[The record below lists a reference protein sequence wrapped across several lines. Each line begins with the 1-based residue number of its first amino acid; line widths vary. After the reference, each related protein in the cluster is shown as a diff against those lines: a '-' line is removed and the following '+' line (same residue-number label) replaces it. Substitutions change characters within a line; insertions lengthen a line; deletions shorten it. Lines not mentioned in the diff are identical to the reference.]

1 MIIFQNLVKD
11 YVQKGESFRAV
22 DQVSFQIEKGEIFGI
37 VGLSGAG
44 KSTLLRCINGLEV
57 PSQGEVIVAG
67 QMVSQL
73 NGKPLLAFRQEIGM
87 IFQHFNLL
95 SSRTVYGNIAFPL
108 ENLGW
113 SKEAI
118 HTRVLELL
126 NWIDLKEKADMFPT
140 QLSGGQK
147 QRVAIARALAGNP
160 KLLLCD
166 EATSALDPVTTRN
179 ILKLLKRINEEFGIT
194 IVLITHE
201 TEVVNQICD
210 RVAVM
215 SKGKLTHLGSPIEV
229 FKTDSNTLYQ
239 AV

>member
-1 MIIFQNLVKD
+1 MIIFQDLVKN
-11 YVQKGESFRAV
+11 YVQKNETFRAV
-22 DQVSFQIEKGEIFGI
+22 DQVSFHIEKGEIFGI

-44 KSTLLRCINGLEV
+44 KSTLLRCINGLET
-57 PSQGEVIVAG
+57 PSHGEVIVSG
-67 QMVSQL
+67 QSVSQL
-73 NGKPLLAFRQEIGM
+73 KGKALLAFRQEIGM

-95 SSRTVYGNIAFPL
+95 SSRTVFGNIAFPL

-118 HTRVLELL
+118 QDRVNELL
-126 NWIDLKEKADMFPT
+126 DWIDLKDKKEMYPT

-179 ILKLLKRINEEFGIT
+179 ILKLLKKINQEFGIT

-215 SKGKLTHLGSPIEV
+215 SGGQLTHLGSPTEV
-229 FKTDSNTLYQ
+229 FKTDSNILYQ

>member
-1 MIIFQNLVKD
+1 MIIFQDLVKD
-11 YVQKGESFRAV
+11 YVQKKESFRAV
-22 DQVSFQIEKGEIFGI
+22 NQTNFQIHSGEIFGI

-44 KSTLLRCINGLEV
+44 KSTLLRCINGLER
-57 PSQGEVIVAG
+57 PSQGDVLVNG
-67 QMVSQL
+67 QAVSQL
-73 NGKPLLAFRQEIGM
+73 KGNHLRTFRQDIGM

-95 SSRTVYGNIAFPL
+95 NSRTVFGNIAFPL
-108 ENLGW
+108 ETIGW
-113 SKEAI
+113 SKEEI
-118 HTRVLELL
+118 QTRVDQLL
-126 NWIDLKEKADMFPT
+126 DWIDLKDKRDAYPT

-160 KLLLCD
+160 KILLCD

-179 ILKLLKRINEEFGIT
+179 ILNLLKKINEEFGIT

-201 TEVVNQICD
+201 TEVVQQICN

-215 SKGKLTHLGSPIEV
+215 SRGNVTHLGSPEEV
-229 FKTDSNTLYQ
+229 FKTDNNELYQ

>member
-1 MIIFQNLVKD
+1 MIIFQDLVKN
-11 YVQKGESFRAV
+11 YVQKNETFRAV
-22 DQVSFQIEKGEIFGI
+22 DQVSFHIEKGEIFGI

-44 KSTLLRCINGLEV
+44 KSTLLRCINGLET
-57 PSQGEVIVAG
+57 PSHGEVIVSG
-67 QMVSQL
+67 QSVSQL
-73 NGKPLLAFRQEIGM
+73 KGKALLAFRQEIGM

-95 SSRTVYGNIAFPL
+95 SSRTVFGNIAFPL

-118 HTRVLELL
+118 QARVNELL
-126 NWIDLKEKADMFPT
+126 DWIDLKDKKEMYPT

-179 ILKLLKRINEEFGIT
+179 ILKLLKKINQEFGIT

-215 SKGKLTHLGSPIEV
+215 SGGQLTHLGSPTEV
-229 FKTDSNTLYQ
+229 FKTDSNILYQ

>member
-1 MIIFQNLVKD
+1 MIIFQDLVKN
-11 YVQKGESFRAV
+11 YVQKNESFRAV
-22 DQVSFQIEKGEIFGI
+22 DQVSFHIEKGEIFGI

-44 KSTLLRCINGLEV
+44 KSTLLRCINGLES
-57 PSQGEVIVAG
+57 PSQGEVIVSG
-67 QMVSQL
+67 QSVSQL
-73 NGKPLLAFRQEIGM
+73 KGKALLAFRQEIGM

-95 SSRTVYGNIAFPL
+95 SSRTVFGNIAFPL

-118 HTRVLELL
+118 ETRVNELL
-126 NWIDLKEKADMFPT
+126 DWIDLKDKREMYPT

-179 ILKLLKRINEEFGIT
+179 ILKLLKKINHDFGIT

-215 SKGKLTHLGSPIEV
+215 SGGQLTHLGSPTEV
-229 FKTDSNTLYQ
+229 FKTDSNILYQ

>member
-1 MIIFQNLVKD
+1 MIIFQDLVKN
-11 YVQKGESFRAV
+11 YVQKNETFRAV
-22 DQVSFQIEKGEIFGI
+22 DQVSFHIEKGEIFGI

-44 KSTLLRCINGLEV
+44 KSTLLRCINGLES
-57 PSQGEVIVAG
+57 PTQGEVIVSG
-67 QMVSQL
+67 QSVSQL
-73 NGKPLLAFRQEIGM
+73 KGKALLAFRQEIGM

-95 SSRTVYGNIAFPL
+95 SSRTVFGNIAFPL

-118 HTRVLELL
+118 QARVNELL
-126 NWIDLKEKADMFPT
+126 DWIDLKDKKEMYPT

-179 ILKLLKRINEEFGIT
+179 ILKLLKKINQEFGIT

-215 SKGKLTHLGSPIEV
+215 SGGQLTHLGSPTEV
-229 FKTDSNTLYQ
+229 FKTDSNILYQ